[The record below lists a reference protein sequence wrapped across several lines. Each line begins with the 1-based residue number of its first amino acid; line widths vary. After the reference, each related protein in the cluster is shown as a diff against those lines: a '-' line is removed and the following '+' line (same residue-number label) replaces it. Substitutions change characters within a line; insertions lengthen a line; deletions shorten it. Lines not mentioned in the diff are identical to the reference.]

1 MKVYKVKNPHDEVVD
16 SYQYSED
23 EKCKQYVS
31 NKIDIE
37 PNATVELQ
45 YQVGVKDKKEN
56 SSSNTQ
62 GTVIIGADDGIKN
75 QYKTI
80 I

>member
-45 YQVGVKDKKEN
+45 YQVGVKTKRKFIFKYTRN
-56 SSSNTQ
+56 CNNRSR
-62 GTVIIGADDGIKN
+62 
-75 QYKTI
+75 
-80 I
+80 